1 MFLLFFDKLANI
13 QNRFKIL
20 TNLKWPGMLVFLDL
34 WQDFFADVFELV
46 GHLGPGLAVR
56 LLAHA
61 YRASHRVALIKGLI
75 VKSK

>member
-1 MFLLFFDKLANI
+1 M
-13 QNRFKIL
+13 L

-34 WQDFFADVFELV
+34 WQDFFTDVFELV

-61 YRASHRVALIKGLI
+61 YRASHRVALIKGLT
-75 VKSK
+75 VKSKIKLIVWYYC